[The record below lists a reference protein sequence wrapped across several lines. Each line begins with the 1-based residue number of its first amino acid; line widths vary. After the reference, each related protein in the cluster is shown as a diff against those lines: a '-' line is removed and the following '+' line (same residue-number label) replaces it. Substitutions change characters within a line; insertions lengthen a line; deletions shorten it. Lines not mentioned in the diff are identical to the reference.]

1 MDIFW
6 LILGLIILIFSG
18 DYLVKG
24 AVGVAEKFKI
34 SPLVIGMTVVSFGT
48 SAPELFVS
56 VQAAWDGSPDLAI
69 GNVIGSNIA
78 NIALVLSIT
87 VLIFP
92 LVVDRNSKV
101 IDWPMMMFASI
112 LFYVFSMDRVI
123 SQLEGIILVT
133 LLIIFTVFLIRN
145 SRKLNLNLDDD
156 IDGTPSNMPLTMLY
170 LIGGLVGL
178 KFGADW
184 FVDGAKGVAK
194 TLGMSDKVIGV
205 TVVAFGTSVPE
216 LVASGVAAFRQQT
229 DISLGNLVGSN
240 IFNIMIVIGITSII
254 MPISV
259 AESAMSFDMYWM
271 LGISLALFPM
281 MFIGKKMGRIH
292 GIILLAAYVT
302 YIVISLQNIEA
313 PLNEIPE
320 TLIEDVQ
327 RDI

>member
-1 MDIFW
+1 MDFFW
-6 LILGLIILIFSG
+6 LVLGLVILIFSG

-56 VQAAWDGSPDLAI
+56 IKAAWEGSPDLAI

-92 LVVDRNSKV
+92 IIVDRNSKI
-101 IDWPMMMFASI
+101 IDWPMMMFSSI
-112 LFYVFSMDRVI
+112 LFYVFSLDNVI
-123 SQLEGIILVT
+123 STIEGVAMVSILLV
-133 LLIIFTVFLIRN
+133 FTILLIRN
-145 SRKLNLNLDDD
+145 SRKLNFDLDED
-156 IDGTPSNMPLTMLY
+156 IDGTPSNMGLTVLY

-184 FVDGAKGVAK
+184 FVEGAKGVAK
-194 TLGMSDKVIGV
+194 SFGMTDKVIGV
-205 TVVAFGTSVPE
+205 TIVAFGTSVPE
-216 LVASGVAAFRQQT
+216 LVASGVAAYRMQT

-240 IFNIMIVIGITSII
+240 IFNILIVLGITSII
-254 MPISV
+254 TPIQV
-259 AESAMSFDMYWM
+259 AESVMVFDMYWM
-271 LGISLALFPM
+271 LGIALALYPM

-292 GIILLAAYVT
+292 GLILLSAYIT
-302 YIVISLQNIEA
+302 YIVLC
-313 PLNEIPE
+313 
-320 TLIEDVQ
+320 VQ
-327 RDI
+327 SI

>member
-1 MDIFW
+1 MDVLW
-6 LILGLIILIFSG
+6 LIIGLVVLIFSG

-24 AVGVAEKFKI
+24 AVGIAEKFKI

-56 VQAAWDGSPDLAI
+56 IKAAMDGSPDLAI

-92 LVVDRNSKV
+92 IIVDRNSKI

-112 LFYVFSMDRVI
+112 LFYVFAMDGVI
-123 SQLEGIILVT
+123 SPFEGGILVT
-133 LLIIFTVFLIRN
+133 LLLIFTILLIRN
-145 SRKLNLNLDDD
+145 SRKLNLQLDDD
-156 IDGTPSNMPLTMLY
+156 IDGAPTNMPLTL
-170 LIGGLVGL
+170 LFLVGGLIGL

-184 FVDGAKGVAK
+184 FVEGAKGVAK

-216 LVASGVAAFRQQT
+216 LVASGVAAYRQQT

-240 IFNIMIVIGITSII
+240 IFNIMIVIGITSLI
-254 MPISV
+254 MPIPVADSV
-259 AESAMSFDMYWM
+259 MNFDMYWM

-292 GIILLAAYVT
+292 GVILLAAYVT
-302 YIVISLQNIEA
+302 FIVLSLQN
-313 PLNEIPE
+313 L
-320 TLIEDVQ
+320 
-327 RDI
+327 

>member
-1 MDIFW
+1 MDFFW
-6 LILGLIILIFSG
+6 LVLGLVILIFSG

-56 VQAAWDGSPDLAI
+56 IKAAWEGSPDLAI

-92 LVVDRNSKV
+92 IIVDRNSKI
-101 IDWPMMMFASI
+101 IDWPMMMFSSI
-112 LFYVFSMDRVI
+112 LFYVFSLDNVI
-123 SQLEGIILVT
+123 STIEGVAMVSILLV
-133 LLIIFTVFLIRN
+133 FTILLIRN
-145 SRKLNLNLDDD
+145 SRKLNLDLDEV
-156 IDGTPSNMPLTMLY
+156 IDGTPSNMGLTVLY

-184 FVDGAKGVAK
+184 FVEGAKGVAK
-194 TLGMSDKVIGV
+194 SFGMTDKVTGV
-205 TVVAFGTSVPE
+205 TIVAFGTSVPE
-216 LVASGVAAFRQQT
+216 LVASGVAAYRRQT

-240 IFNIMIVIGITSII
+240 IFNILIVLGITSII
-254 MPISV
+254 TPIQV
-259 AESAMSFDMYWM
+259 AESVMVFDMYWM
-271 LGISLALFPM
+271 LGIALALYPM

-292 GIILLAAYVT
+292 GLILLSAYIT
-302 YIVISLQNIEA
+302 YIVLC
-313 PLNEIPE
+313 
-320 TLIEDVQ
+320 VQ
-327 RDI
+327 SI

>member
-1 MDIFW
+1 MDFFW
-6 LILGLIILIFSG
+6 LVLGLVILIFSG

-56 VQAAWDGSPDLAI
+56 IKAAWEGSPDLAI

-92 LVVDRNSKV
+92 IIVDRNSKI
-101 IDWPMMMFASI
+101 IDWPMMMFSSI
-112 LFYVFSMDRVI
+112 LFYVFSLDNVI
-123 SQLEGIILVT
+123 STIEGVAMVSILLV
-133 LLIIFTVFLIRN
+133 FTILLIRN
-145 SRKLNLNLDDD
+145 SRKLNLDLDVD
-156 IDGTPSNMPLTMLY
+156 IDGTPSNMGLTVLY

-184 FVDGAKGVAK
+184 FVEGAKGVAK
-194 TLGMSDKVIGV
+194 SFGMTDKVIGV
-205 TVVAFGTSVPE
+205 TIVAFGTSVPE
-216 LVASGVAAFRQQT
+216 LVASGVAAYRRQT

-240 IFNIMIVIGITSII
+240 IFNILIVLGITSII
-254 MPISV
+254 TPIQV
-259 AESAMSFDMYWM
+259 AESVMVFDMYWM
-271 LGISLALFPM
+271 LGIALALYPM

-292 GIILLAAYVT
+292 GLILLSAYIT
-302 YIVISLQNIEA
+302 YIVLC
-313 PLNEIPE
+313 
-320 TLIEDVQ
+320 VQ
-327 RDI
+327 SI

>member
-1 MDIFW
+1 MDFFW
-6 LILGLIILIFSG
+6 LVLGLVILIFSG

-56 VQAAWDGSPDLAI
+56 IKAAWEGSPDLAI

-92 LVVDRNSKV
+92 IIVDRNSKI
-101 IDWPMMMFASI
+101 IDWPMMMFSSI
-112 LFYVFSMDRVI
+112 LFYVFSLDNVI
-123 SQLEGIILVT
+123 STIEGVAMVSILLV
-133 LLIIFTVFLIRN
+133 FTILLIRN
-145 SRKLNLNLDDD
+145 SRKLNLDLDED
-156 IDGTPSNMPLTMLY
+156 IDGTPSNMGLTVLY

-184 FVDGAKGVAK
+184 FVEGAKGVAK
-194 TLGMSDKVIGV
+194 SFGMTDKVIGV
-205 TVVAFGTSVPE
+205 TIVAFGTSVPE
-216 LVASGVAAFRQQT
+216 LVASGVAAYRRQT

-240 IFNIMIVIGITSII
+240 IFNILIVLGITSII
-254 MPISV
+254 TPIQV
-259 AESAMSFDMYWM
+259 AESVMVFDMYWM
-271 LGISLALFPM
+271 LGIALALYPM

-292 GIILLAAYVT
+292 GLILLSAYIT
-302 YIVISLQNIEA
+302 YIVLC
-313 PLNEIPE
+313 
-320 TLIEDVQ
+320 VQ
-327 RDI
+327 SI

>member
-1 MDIFW
+1 MDFFW
-6 LILGLIILIFSG
+6 LVLGLVILIFSG

-56 VQAAWDGSPDLAI
+56 IKAAWEGSPDLAI

-92 LVVDRNSKV
+92 IIVDRNSKI
-101 IDWPMMMFASI
+101 IDWPMMMFSSI
-112 LFYVFSMDRVI
+112 LFYVFSLDNVI
-123 SQLEGIILVT
+123 STIEGVAMVSILLV
-133 LLIIFTVFLIRN
+133 FTILLIRN
-145 SRKLNLNLDDD
+145 SRKLNLDLDEV
-156 IDGTPSNMPLTMLY
+156 IDSTPSNMGLTVLY

-184 FVDGAKGVAK
+184 FVEGAKGVAK
-194 TLGMSDKVIGV
+194 SFGMTDKVIGV
-205 TVVAFGTSVPE
+205 TIVAFGTSVPE
-216 LVASGVAAFRQQT
+216 LVASGVAAYRRQT

-240 IFNIMIVIGITSII
+240 IFNILIVLGITSII
-254 MPISV
+254 TPIQV
-259 AESAMSFDMYWM
+259 AESVMVFDMYWM
-271 LGISLALFPM
+271 LGIALALYPM

-292 GIILLAAYVT
+292 GLILLSAYIT
-302 YIVISLQNIEA
+302 YIVLC
-313 PLNEIPE
+313 
-320 TLIEDVQ
+320 VQ
-327 RDI
+327 SI

>member
-1 MDIFW
+1 MDFLW
-6 LILGLIILIFSG
+6 LIVGLTVLIFSG

-56 VQAAWDGSPDLAI
+56 IKAAYDGSPDLAI

-92 LVVDRNSKV
+92 IIVDRNSKIV
-101 IDWPMMMFASI
+101 DWPMMMFSSI
-112 LFYVFSMDRVI
+112 LFYVFSLDNVI
-123 SQLEGIILVT
+123 SPLEGGIMVAI
-133 LLIIFTVFLIRN
+133 LLIFTFLLIRN

-156 IDGTPSNMPLTMLY
+156 IDGTPANMWLTTLY
-170 LIGGLVGL
+170 LLGGLVGL

-184 FVDGAKGVAK
+184 FVEGAKGVAK
-194 TLGMSDKVIGV
+194 SFGMSDKVIGV
-205 TVVAFGTSVPE
+205 TIVAFGTSVPE
-216 LVASGVAAFRQQT
+216 LVASGVAAFRKQT

-240 IFNIMIVIGITSII
+240 IFNIMIVIGITSLI
-254 MPISV
+254 MPIQV
-259 AESAMSFDMYWM
+259 AESVMSFDMYWM
-271 LGISLALFPM
+271 LGIALALYPM

-292 GIILLAAYVT
+292 GLILLSAYVT
-302 YIVISLQNIEA
+302 YIVLC
-313 PLNEIPE
+313 
-320 TLIEDVQ
+320 VQ
-327 RDI
+327 SI